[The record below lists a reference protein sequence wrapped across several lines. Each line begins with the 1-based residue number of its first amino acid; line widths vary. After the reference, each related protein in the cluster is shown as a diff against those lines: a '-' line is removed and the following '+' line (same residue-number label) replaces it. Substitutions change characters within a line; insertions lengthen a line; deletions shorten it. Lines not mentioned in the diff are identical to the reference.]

1 MKEKRK
7 EKSHN
12 GWDREC
18 QKDKERNSKKE
29 LTQQQKKKKK
39 LTYKIGLIQCSF
51 SSIKKIMF

>member
-7 EKSHN
+7 KSHN
-12 GWDREC
+12 GCDREC

-29 LTQQQKKKKK
+29 LTQQEKK

>member
-39 LTYKIGLIQCSF
+39 TNLQNRSYPVQLFIN
-51 SSIKKIMF
+51 

>member
-39 LTYKIGLIQCSF
+39 KN
-51 SSIKKIMF
+51 